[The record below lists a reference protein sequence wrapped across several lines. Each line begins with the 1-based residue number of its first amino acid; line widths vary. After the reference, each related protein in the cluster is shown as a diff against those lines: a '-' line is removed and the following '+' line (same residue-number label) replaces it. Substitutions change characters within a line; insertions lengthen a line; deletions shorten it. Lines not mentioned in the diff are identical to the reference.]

1 MTIAIVMVSRST
13 TICL

>member
-13 TICL
+13 TIWL